1 MSGFVQK
8 LKKIKW
14 SRYISYIIIAALA
27 LFCFIMTLTFE
38 SVDYKTKLTILR
50 YVPMLKSIAINMLL
64 AVSLSVVVGFLG
76 ELSLGHAGFM
86 CVGAYFGG
94 IIAVAICPSL
104 DKPTVLSVIVAILL
118 GGLVAGACGFI
129 VGLPALRLKGDYLA
143 IVTLAFG
150 EIVRVIFQN
159 TRETGFGGVKRL
171 TTPKFSLN
179 DSFVIIT
186 IALVALLA
194 AIAIIQN
201 LMRSKHGRAITA
213 IRDNE
218 IAAKATGV
226 NVTKYKLIAF
236 VVAAV
241 FAGVAGALDS
251 FCNSPVDAINFTYN
265 RSIDILVM
273 VVLGGMTINGS
284 LVSAA
289 VITVIETML
298 GDKFSGATKDFIYA
312 LVLILLVIYRNAPA
326 LKGFREKYNFKNLW
340 NKIFK
345 PKHDPS
351 KVRDDA
357 ARWDVVPTKIAMDE
371 VLSTDVVI
379 DNYGDNSADIGER
392 GGNK

>member
-1 MSGFVQK
+1 MSSFTQK

-14 SRYISYIIIAALA
+14 SRYISYVIIGILAIACL
-27 LFCFIMTLTFE
+27 IMSFTFKGI
-38 SVDYKTKLTILR
+38 DYKTKLTIIR
-50 YVPMLKSIAINMLL
+50 YIPMLKSIAINMLL
-64 AVSLSVVVGFLG
+64 AVSLSIVVGFLG

-94 IIAVAICPSL
+94 RIAIAVCSSL
-104 DKPTVLSVIVAILL
+104 DKPTILSVIIAMLL
-118 GGLVAGACGFI
+118 GGLVAGVCGFI

-150 EIVRVIFQN
+150 EIVRVLFQN
-159 TRETGFGGVKRL
+159 TKENSFGGVKGL
-171 TTPKFSLN
+171 ATPKFSLDN
-179 DSFVIIT
+179 SFTIIT
-186 IALVALLA
+186 VALIALMV

-201 LMRSKHGRAITA
+201 LIRSKHGRAITA

-218 IAAKATGV
+218 IAARATGV
-226 NVTKYKLIAF
+226 NVTKYKLVAF
-236 VVAAV
+236 IIAAV

-289 VITVIETML
+289 VITIIETML

-312 LVLILLVIYRNAPA
+312 LVLIVLVIYRNAPA

-340 NKIFK
+340 NKLFK
-345 PKHDPS
+345 PKHDPAR
-351 KVRDDA
+351 VRDDA
-357 ARWDVVPTKIAMDE
+357 ARWDVVPTKIEMNE

-379 DNYGDNSADIGER
+379 DNFGDNSADIGER

>member
-1 MSGFVQK
+1 MSSFTLK

-14 SRYISYIIIAALA
+14 SRYLSYVIIGILA
-27 LFCFIMTLTFE
+27 IFCFIMSFAYGSL
-38 SVDYKTKLTILR
+38 SYGTKLSMLFYI
-50 YVPMLKSIAINMLL
+50 PMLKNIAINMLL

-94 IIAVAICPSL
+94 KIAVAISPSL
-104 DKPTVLSVIVAILL
+104 DNPTILSVIVAMLL

-129 VGLPALRLKGDYLA
+129 VGFSALRLRGDYLA

-150 EIVRVIFQN
+150 EIVRVIFTN
-159 TRETGFGGVKRL
+159 SSTESFGGVDGLK
-171 TTPKFSLN
+171 TPKFSLN
-179 DSFVIIT
+179 DSFTIIF
-186 IALVALLA
+186 IALLA
-194 AIAIIQN
+194 LLVAIAIIQN
-201 LMRSKHGRAITA
+201 LIRSKHGRAITA

-236 VVAAV
+236 IIAAV

-251 FCNSPVDAINFTYN
+251 FCTSPVDAVNFTYN

-289 VITVIETML
+289 VITVIETAL

-312 LVLILLVIYRNAPA
+312 TVLILLVIYRNAPA
-326 LKGFREKYNFKNLW
+326 LKGFREKYNARALLA
-340 NKIFK
+340 KIFK
-345 PKHDPS
+345 PKHDPARI
-351 KVRDDA
+351 KDDA
-357 ARWDVVPTKIAMDE
+357 GRWDVVPTKIEMNE
-371 VLSTDVVI
+371 VLSTDVII

>member
-1 MSGFVQK
+1 MSSFTQK
-8 LKKIKW
+8 MKKVKW
-14 SRYISYIIIAALA
+14 SRYISYVIIALLA
-27 LFCFIMTLTFE
+27 VFCLVMSMTFE
-38 SVDYKTKLTILR
+38 GFDYKTKLSVLR
-50 YVPMLKSIAINMLL
+50 YVPMLKTIAINMLL

-94 IIAVAICPSL
+94 IIAVALCPDFSN
-104 DKPTVLSVIVAILL
+104 PTILSVIVAVLL
-118 GGLVAGACGFI
+118 GGLAAGICGFV

-159 TRETGFGGVKRL
+159 SRENGFGGVKGL

-179 DSFVIIT
+179 DSFIIIT
-186 IALVALLA
+186 IALIALLVAL
-194 AIAIIQN
+194 AIIQN
-201 LMRSKHGRAITA
+201 LIRSKHGRAITA

-226 NVTKYKLIAF
+226 NVTKYKLVAF
-236 VVAAV
+236 VIAAV

-289 VITVIETML
+289 VITVVETML

-326 LKGFREKYNFKNLW
+326 LKGFREKYNFKNLI

-345 PKHDPS
+345 PKSDPS
-351 KVRDDA
+351 KVSDDA
-357 ARWDVVPTKIAMDE
+357 ARWDVVPTKIEMNE

-379 DNYGDNSADIGER
+379 ESYGDNSADIGER

>member
-1 MSGFVQK
+1 MSSFTQN

-14 SRYISYIIIAALA
+14 SRYISYIIIALLALA
-27 LFCFIMTLTFE
+27 CFVMVFSFKTM
-38 SVDYKTKLTILR
+38 DYKTKLVLFR
-50 YVPMLKSIAINMLL
+50 YIPMLKTIAINMLL

-94 IIAVAICPSL
+94 RIAIEVAPSLEAPTLLSVIIAV
-104 DKPTVLSVIVAILL
+104 LL
-118 GGLVAGACGFI
+118 GGLVAGVCGFI

-159 TRETGFGGVKRL
+159 TKEEGFGGVDGL
-171 TTPKFSLN
+171 DTPKYSLN
-179 DSFVIIT
+179 NSFVIIT
-186 IALVALLA
+186 IALVMLLI

-201 LMRSKHGRAITA
+201 LIRSKHGRAITA

-226 NVTKYKLIAF
+226 NVTKYKLMAF
-236 VVAAV
+236 VIAAV

-251 FCNSPVDAINFTYN
+251 FCNSPVDAGNFTYN

-289 VITVIETML
+289 VITCIETML
-298 GDKFSGATKDFIYA
+298 GDAVTGATKDFIYA
-312 LVLILLVIYRNAPA
+312 LILILLVIYRNAPA

-340 NKIFK
+340 NKIFGS
-345 PKHDPS
+345 KHDPS
-351 KVRDDA
+351 RIRDDA
-357 ARWDVVPTKIAMDE
+357 ARWDVVPTKIEMNE
-371 VLSTDVVI
+371 VLSTDVII
-379 DNYGDNSADIGER
+379 DNFGDNSADIGER